1 MTFWIIL
8 VVLCLAAILFSVWPL
23 WKASH
28 KLSPLV
34 ALVIVF
40 TVALSVGMYDS
51 IGSPNV
57 PSGRSVNAN
66 DAAAMND
73 AITSLQARLAENPED
88 IGGWKMLGRS
98 QAALN
103 NFTAS
108 ADAYEKAMAL
118 EDGKVAQT
126 MVDLAVA
133 ILNRDNTQI
142 EGRPASLIES
152 ALALDPN
159 NPPALFY
166 SGVAAANRGDTE
178 TATSRWQK
186 LLGLNPPDN
195 IRAIIERRL
204 AEWSGEVAPAAAA
217 QVIEPDTSVQDVPAD
232 TVVSA
237 QVSLSDEARAAITS
251 DTFVFLIAR
260 DPAAPTPPVAVS
272 RLRLSE
278 LPKLVSLTDAQSM
291 VAGRELSSFAEIE
304 LLARVSLS
312 GGPAAATGDWFGS
325 LLVRPAE
332 TRSVSLTIDQQVP

>member
-8 VVLCLAAILFSVWPL
+8 VVLCLLAILFSVWPL
-23 WKASH
+23 WKASR

-34 ALVIVF
+34 AFVIVF
-40 TVALSVGMYDS
+40 TVALSAVMYDS

-57 PSGRSVNAN
+57 QSGRSGDTSN
-66 DAAAMND
+66 AAAMND
-73 AITSLQARLAENPED
+73 AIASLQARLAENPND

-98 QAALN
+98 QAALS
-103 NFTAS
+103 NFTAA

-133 ILNRDNTQI
+133 ILNRDDSQI

-178 TATSRWQK
+178 TAASRWQK

-195 IRAIIERRL
+195 IRAIIEQRL

-217 QVIEPDTSVQDVPAD
+217 QVVEAEPSVSVMPDD

-237 QVSLSDEARAAITS
+237 QVSLSDEARAALTS

-278 LPKLVSLTDAQSM
+278 LPKVVSLTDAESM

>member
-8 VVLCLAAILFSVWPL
+8 VALCLLAILFSVWPL
-23 WKASH
+23 WKAAH

-34 ALVIVF
+34 AAVIVF
-40 TVALSVGMYDS
+40 TVALSAIMYDR

-57 PSGRSVNAN
+57 PSGRSLNAN
-66 DAAAMND
+66 NAAALDD
-73 AITSLQARLAENPED
+73 AIASLQARLAESPND

-98 QAALN
+98 QASLN
-103 NFTAS
+103 NFAAA

-126 MVDLAVA
+126 MVDLAVT
-133 ILNRDNTQI
+133 ILNRDNSPI
-142 EGRPASLIES
+142 AGRPASLIES

-178 TATSRWQK
+178 TASNRWQK

-195 IRAIIERRL
+195 IRAIIEQRH
-204 AEWSGEVAPAAAA
+204 AEWGGEVAPVATTQMVEADPS
-217 QVIEPDTSVQDVPAD
+217 VPDG

-278 LPKLVSLTDAQSM
+278 LPKTVSLTDAESM

>member
-8 VVLCLAAILFSVWPL
+8 VVLCLLAILFSAWPL

-28 KLSPLV
+28 KLSPLI
-34 ALVIVF
+34 ASVIVF
-40 TVALSVGMYDS
+40 TVALSAGLYDR

-57 PSGRSVNAN
+57 PSGRSANAN

-73 AITSLQARLAENPED
+73 AIASLQARLAANPED

-103 NFTAS
+103 NFTAA

-126 MVDLAVA
+126 MVDLAVVL
-133 ILNRDNTQI
+133 LNRDNAPI

-178 TATSRWQK
+178 IASSRWQK

-195 IRAIIERRL
+195 IRAIIEQRL
-204 AEWSGEVAPAAAA
+204 AEWSGEVSPAPAAQA
-217 QVIEPDTSVQDVPAD
+217 VEPDSSVQDVPAG

-325 LLVRPAE
+325 LLVRPNE

>member
-1 MTFWIIL
+1 MTLWIVLIL
-8 VVLCLAAILFSVWPL
+8 LCLLAILFSVWPL

-40 TVALSVGMYDS
+40 TVGLAAGLYDS

-57 PSGRSVNAN
+57 PSGRSGN
-66 DAAAMND
+66 DTNAAAMD
-73 AITSLQARLAENPED
+73 EAIASLRARLAENPND

-103 NFTAS
+103 NFTA
-108 ADAYEKAMAL
+108 AAEAYEQAMAL

-133 ILNRDNTQI
+133 ILNRDNAQI
-142 EGRPASLIES
+142 VGRPASLIES

-178 TATSRWQK
+178 TATSRWEK

-195 IRAIIERRL
+195 IRAIIEQRL
-204 AEWSGEVAPAAAA
+204 AEWGGEAPQAIAPQVASPN
-217 QVIEPDTSVQDVPAD
+217 PLLAD
-232 TVVSA
+232 DAIISA
-237 QVSLSDEARAAITS
+237 QVSLSAEARAALTA
-251 DTFVFLIAR
+251 DTFVFIIAR

-278 LPKLVSLTDAQSM
+278 LPTVVSLTDAESM

-312 GGPAAATGDWFGS
+312 GGPAAASGDWYGS
-325 LLVRPAE
+325 MLVRPAE
-332 TRSVSLTIDQQVP
+332 TRSVSLAIDQQVP

>member
-8 VVLCLAAILFSVWPL
+8 VVLCLLAILFSVWPL

-34 ALVIVF
+34 AFVIVF
-40 TVALSVGMYDS
+40 TVALSAGMYDS

-57 PSGRSVNAN
+57 PSGRSLNAN
-66 DAAAMND
+66 NAAAMND
-73 AITSLQARLAENPED
+73 AIASLQARLAENPND

-98 QAALN
+98 QASLN
-103 NFTAS
+103 NFTA
-108 ADAYEKAMAL
+108 ATDAYEKAMAL
-118 EDGKVAQT
+118 EDSKVAQT

-133 ILNRDNTQI
+133 ILNRDNAPI

-166 SGVAAANRGDTE
+166 SGLAAANRGDTE
-178 TATSRWQK
+178 TASSRWQK

-195 IRAIIERRL
+195 IRAMIEQRL
-204 AEWSGEVAPAAAA
+204 AEWGGEVSPVAAAGLVDA
-217 QVIEPDTSVQDVPAD
+217 NAPVPDDA
-232 TVVSA
+232 VVSA
-237 QVSLSDEARAAITS
+237 QVSLSDEARAAIKS

-278 LPKLVSLTDAQSM
+278 LPKLVSLSDAESM

>member
-8 VVLCLAAILFSVWPL
+8 VVLCLLAILFSVWPL

-34 ALVIVF
+34 ASVIVF
-40 TVALSVGMYDS
+40 TVALSAGMYDS

-57 PSGRSVNAN
+57 PSGRSLTASNNV
-66 DAAAMND
+66 AAMDD
-73 AITSLQARLAENPED
+73 AIASLQARLAENPDD

-98 QAALN
+98 QASLN
-103 NFTAS
+103 NFAAA

-133 ILNRDNTQI
+133 ILNRDNTPI

-178 TATSRWQK
+178 TASSRWQK

-195 IRAIIERRL
+195 IRAIIEQRL
-204 AEWSGEVAPAAAA
+204 AEWGGEVAPVAATQVVEASAA
-217 QVIEPDTSVQDVPAD
+217 VPDDA
-232 TVVSA
+232 VVTA
-237 QVSLSDEARAAITS
+237 QVSLSDAARAALTG

-278 LPKLVSLTDAQSM
+278 LPKVVSLTDAESM

>member
-8 VVLCLAAILFSVWPL
+8 VVLCLLAILFSVWPL

-34 ALVIVF
+34 AFVIVF
-40 TVALSVGMYDS
+40 TVALSAGMYDS

-66 DAAAMND
+66 NAAAMDD
-73 AITSLQARLAENPED
+73 AIASLQARLAENPDD

-98 QAALN
+98 QASLN
-103 NFTAS
+103 NFTAA

-133 ILNRDNTQI
+133 ILNRDNAPI

-166 SGVAAANRGDTE
+166 SGLAAANRGDTE
-178 TATSRWQK
+178 TASSRWQK

-195 IRAIIERRL
+195 IRAMIEQRL
-204 AEWSGEVAPAAAA
+204 AEWGGEVSPVAATGLVEANAP
-217 QVIEPDTSVQDVPAD
+217 VPDDA
-232 TVVSA
+232 VVSA
-237 QVSLSDEARAAITS
+237 QVSLSDEARAAIKS

-278 LPKLVSLTDAQSM
+278 LPKLVSLSDAESM

>member
-8 VVLCLAAILFSVWPL
+8 VALCLLAILFSVWPL
-23 WKASH
+23 WKAAH

-34 ALVIVF
+34 AAVIVF
-40 TVALSVGMYDS
+40 TVALSALMYDR

-57 PSGRSVNAN
+57 PSGRSLNAN
-66 DAAAMND
+66 NAAAMDD
-73 AITSLQARLAENPED
+73 AIASLQARLAESPND

-98 QAALN
+98 QASLN
-103 NFTAS
+103 NFTAA

-133 ILNRDNTQI
+133 ILNRDNTPI

-178 TATSRWQK
+178 TASSRWQK

-195 IRAIIERRL
+195 IRAIIEQRL
-204 AEWSGEVAPAAAA
+204 AEWGGEVAPVAATATQLVEAGAA
-217 QVIEPDTSVQDVPAD
+217 VPDDA
-232 TVVSA
+232 VVTA
-237 QVSLSDEARAAITS
+237 QVSLSDAARAALTG

-278 LPKLVSLTDAQSM
+278 LPKVVSLTDAESM

>member
-1 MTFWIIL
+1 MTLWIVLIIL
-8 VVLCLAAILFSVWPL
+8 CLLAILFSVWPL

-40 TVALSVGMYDS
+40 TVALAAGMYDS

-66 DAAAMND
+66 NAAAMDD
-73 AITSLQARLAENPED
+73 AIASLQARLAENPDD

-98 QAALN
+98 QASLN
-103 NFTAS
+103 NFTAA

-133 ILNRDNTQI
+133 ILNRDNAPI

-166 SGVAAANRGDTE
+166 SGLAAANRGDME
-178 TATSRWQK
+178 TASSRWQK

-195 IRAIIERRL
+195 IRAMIEQRL
-204 AEWSGEVAPAAAA
+204 AEWGGEVSPVAATEVVEANAP
-217 QVIEPDTSVQDVPAD
+217 VPDDA
-232 TVVSA
+232 VVSA
-237 QVSLSDEARAAITS
+237 EVSLSDEARAAITS

-278 LPKLVSLTDAQSM
+278 LPKLVSLSDAESM

-312 GGPAAATGDWFGS
+312 GGPAAASGDWFGS
-325 LLVRPAE
+325 MIVRPAE
-332 TRSVSLTIDQQVP
+332 TPSVTLTINKKVP

>member
-8 VVLCLAAILFSVWPL
+8 VVLCLLAILFSVWPL

-34 ALVIVF
+34 AFVIVF
-40 TVALSVGMYDS
+40 TVALSAGMYDS

-66 DAAAMND
+66 NAAAMDD
-73 AITSLQARLAENPED
+73 AIASLQARLAENPDD

-98 QAALN
+98 QASLN
-103 NFTAS
+103 NFTAA

-133 ILNRDNTQI
+133 ILNRDNAPI

-166 SGVAAANRGDTE
+166 SGLAAANRGDTE
-178 TATSRWQK
+178 TASSRWQK

-195 IRAIIERRL
+195 IRAMIEQRL
-204 AEWSGEVAPAAAA
+204 AEWGGEVSPVAAAGLVDA
-217 QVIEPDTSVQDVPAD
+217 TAPVPDDA
-232 TVVSA
+232 VVSA
-237 QVSLSDEARAAITS
+237 QVSLSDEARAAIKS

-278 LPKLVSLTDAQSM
+278 LPKLVSLSDAESM